1 MAFLDKYQRQFREND
16 PVVYEDLTFYPLLV
30 RDYHLYLMA
39 KPAFEL
45 MQSSLLKP
53 ALARM
58 PWCACL
64 WELDKECK
72 KQTGEYGLFLTE
84 VMLVLSKALRLDAY
98 ENGDIPLRPVY
109 SQSGELTAIMLGD
122 PRVNPTLLDM
132 RQMSEVRQIIAG
144 QNGYDIPDES
154 WNPELV
160 QAAQENAR
168 RNNACI
174 EYDFEALVYSVAVNA
189 SCRPKE
195 IYDWTIREF
204 HQTQEAIDRKLNYL
218 IFNLAEKSG
227 NVTFKQGNPY
237 PSWRFNSKSELPTG
251 FRSIADIDQSSQG
264 LIAGT

>member
-1 MAFLDKYQRQFREND
+1 MAFTDKYQHQIRENA
-16 PVVYEDLTFYPLLV
+16 PVVYEDLTLYPLLV
-30 RDYHLYLMA
+30 RDYPLYLMA

-45 MQSSLLKP
+45 MQASLLRP

-64 WELDKECK
+64 WELDRECE

-98 ENGDIPLRPVY
+98 ENGDYPLRPVY
-109 SQSGELTAIMLGD
+109 SQSGELTAIMLG
-122 PRVNPTLLDM
+122 NPQTSYSILDM
-132 RQMSEVRQIIAG
+132 RQMSEVRQIIAA
-144 QNGYDIPDES
+144 QNGYEIPDES

-160 QAAQENAR
+160 QAAQENAAR
-168 RNNACI
+168 RNATI
-174 EYDFEALVYSVAVNA
+174 EYDFEALVYSVALNA
-189 SCRPKE
+189 GCRPKE

-204 HQTQEAIDRKLNYL
+204 HKTQEAIDRKLNYL

-227 NVTFKQGNPY
+227 NVTFKDGNPY
-237 PSWRFNSKSELPTG
+237 PSWRFNSKSDMPTG
-251 FRSIADIDQSSQG
+251 FRTIADIDQSAQG